1 MFNKS
6 DLRSVNIYFQDES
19 RFGLMT
25 HIGRCLTSR
34 GVKPIVKY
42 KHCFE
47 NTYLY
52 GAFSPINGDAFV
64 YEIPGI
70 SSDIFYE
77 YIKAL
82 SLHNPD
88 ELKIVV
94 IDNAGFHSLKD
105 YDIPE
110 NIVLLRIPP
119 YSPELNPS
127 EKMWAYIKQSYKN
140 KLFESLK
147 DIQEW
152 LANFISKNIKDSIVK
167 SITHHNLYV
176 DNFNAQF
183 NS

>member
-1 MFNKS
+1 MYWSCN
-6 DLRSVNIYFQDES
+6 
-19 RFGLMT
+19 
-25 HIGRCLTSR
+25 
-34 GVKPIVKY
+34 
-42 KHCFE
+42 
-47 NTYLY
+47 
-52 GAFSPINGDAFV
+52 
-64 YEIPGI
+64 
-70 SSDIFYE
+70 
-77 YIKAL
+77 

-110 NIVLLRIPP
+110 NIEPLRIPP
-119 YSPELNPS
+119 YSPELNPY

-140 KLFESLK
+140 KLFKSLK

-152 LANFISKNIKDSIVK
+152 LANFISKNIKDTIVK
-167 SITHHNLYV
+167 SITRHNLYV